1 MFSISGPAARG
12 AGGARGRSGISGG
25 AAGAHR
31 ASRPATQRHTCHA
44 DTPRGHA
51 TPHGTRRSTA
61 HSPVTALSISPA
73 HGTIL
78 AATAASLHQQKACTV
93 AREHNHLPA
102 HPTTRRGSRAVVYE
116 KAVTTREG
124 RSPPYRRVTR
134 ASASSKTR
142 DPRLPITGHKSIAS
156 GTQALGAEGY
166 RGRRGRTTTTH
177 ASSSDAMARVTLE
190 RRLHAARSFESASSG
205 AGLPSVS
212 AACSVAI

>member
-1 MFSISGPAARG
+1 MA
-12 AGGARGRSGISGG
+12 AGGARGRS
-25 AAGAHR
+25 AAGLPAR
-31 ASRPATQRHTCHA
+31 TARPAGNTATHM
-44 DTPRGHA
+44 PRGHA
-51 TPHGTRRSTA
+51 TRTAPRHTA
-61 HSPVTALSISPA
+61 HGSRESAHAHVTVNCHRHIDIPRAWHPRRDCRQP
-73 HGTIL
+73 
-78 AATAASLHQQKACTV
+78 HQQKACTV
-93 AREHNHLPA
+93 VREHNHLPA

-116 KAVTTREG
+116 KAVTTPEG
-124 RSPPYRRVTR
+124 RSAPYRRVTR

-142 DPRLPITGHKSIAS
+142 DPRLPITGHKSIGS

>member
-1 MFSISGPAARG
+1 MPARTTARP
-12 AGGARGRSGISGG
+12 
-25 AAGAHR
+25 
-31 ASRPATQRHTCHA
+31 PATQRHTCRA
-44 DTPRGHA
+44 DTPRHTYA
-51 TPHGTRRSTA
+51 TRHTA
-61 HSPVTALSISPA
+61 HARHSHPRISISPA
-73 HGTIL
+73 HV
-78 AATAASLHQQKACTV
+78 ASSPRLPPACTNKKRV
-93 AREHNHLPA
+93 PWRGSTTTYPH

-142 DPRLPITGHKSIAS
+142 DPRLPITGHKSITS

-166 RGRRGRTTTTH
+166 RGGRGRTTTTH

-190 RRLHAARSFESASSG
+190 CRLHAARSFESSSSG